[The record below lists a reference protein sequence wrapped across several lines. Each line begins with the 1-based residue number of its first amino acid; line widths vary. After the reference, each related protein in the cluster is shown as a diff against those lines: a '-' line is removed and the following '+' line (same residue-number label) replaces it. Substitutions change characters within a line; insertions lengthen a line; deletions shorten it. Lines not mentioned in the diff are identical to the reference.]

1 MLIRFGCVK
10 GDVASEDV
18 IGWTGAKGRGSAHQH
33 LFASAAGNG
42 TYDADDAA
50 DAADASLLIKSSAM
64 PAVHLTARRHSQGSF
79 FFSASSSFMMD
90 RRRIFFMKDF
100 GWEFVGSF
108 RGSLNG
114 FLWDFAGFLVGF
126 SWQRLRIFL
135 TMDP

>member
-42 TYDADDAA
+42 PYDADDAA